1 MRVNNLAHLQQIC
14 AIHALWLDLWQLSLK
29 YHWVAASLGNL
40 SWLEH
45 GSHLQGAFAR
55 CSCQAAHAGSSP
67 SLMHFFNLTFILHFS
82 EWLWSGQG
90 VTVKSGYWLN
100 LRLCSAACH
109 DCYIRAHS
117 IPQYPT
123 SYNVVTPLSTIE
135 SLQRVKIDVNMSLQS
150 RSRFSKT

>member
-1 MRVNNLAHLQQIC
+1 MHFDWISGSSALSTTELLNHL
-14 AIHALWLDLWQLSLK
+14 
-29 YHWVAASLGNL
+29 VASVGWSMAAN
-40 SWLEH
+40 
-45 GSHLQGAFAR
+45 LQGAFAR

-135 SLQRVKIDVNMSLQS
+135 SLQRVKIDVNMSS
-150 RSRFSKT
+150 PYTRTRCHSYATPCHGYATPCHR